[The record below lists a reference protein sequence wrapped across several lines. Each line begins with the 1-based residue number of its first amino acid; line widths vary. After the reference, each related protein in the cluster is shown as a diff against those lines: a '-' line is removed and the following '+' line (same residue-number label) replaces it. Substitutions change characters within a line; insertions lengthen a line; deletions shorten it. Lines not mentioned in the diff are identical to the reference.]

1 LAVFLFIR
9 SLSVAL
15 IQSPTLPVKEMRK
28 KATKSTSRKPVK
40 KSSNP
45 KIKSKKPQG
54 LCDLISRAMVS
65 GSRPLPVKM
74 DSTSVLEISLML
86 NDKFAAEVFKD
97 AKKIFNIGKLQ
108 KLKKRKFESYL
119 EEGVR
124 QILGLWRCHESFTV
138 HSDLFKTTFL
148 ISIGQILNDIEES
161 HENKSAYMKWLRDNF
176 GHKHLRYFQHAKQLA
191 NMGAFARNYA
201 GLGKNRLLEL
211 ERTRKELDKSFYGLL
226 TQFPFE
232 DTTEDHD
239 GTLFKEHV
247 DGIITYHRL
256 KNAGVSNVE
265 FDQAALIGAQL
276 NGAITKK
283 MASDISNW
291 LNGKRYKSKALDDL
305 ILNKMSYPDKDAT
318 HSSSQ
323 PSLIRHLSDIILYS
337 ESINYQNNDDW
348 VALIKDQVDKGDLK
362 KVHDFIQTIA
372 EKLGIELGRTR
383 TRSRKRKAA

>member
-1 LAVFLFIR
+1 MTVIKMGKNASKV
-9 SLSVAL
+9 
-15 IQSPTLPVKEMRK
+15 
-28 KATKSTSRKPVK
+28 TSRKPVK
-40 KSSNP
+40 KSTNS
-45 KIKSKKPQG
+45 KIKPQKTQK
-54 LCDLISRAMVS
+54 LSDLISHAMVS
-65 GSRPLPVKM
+65 GGRPLPVTM
-74 DSTSVLEISLML
+74 DSTSVLQISLML
-86 NDKFAAEVFKD
+86 NDKFARERFD
-97 AKKIFNIGKLQ
+97 EAKKIFNISKLQ
-108 KLKKRKFESYL
+108 KLRKKRFNSYL
-119 EEGVR
+119 KEGAK
-124 QILGLWRCHESFTV
+124 QILGLWHCHESFTV
-138 HSDLFKTTFL
+138 HSDLFRTTFL
-148 ISIGQILNDIEES
+148 ISIGLILNDIEKS
-161 HENKSAYMKWLRDNF
+161 LENKSAYMKWLRDNF

-211 ERTRKELDKSFYGLL
+211 ERTRKELGSSFFTVL
-226 TQFPFE
+226 TQFPFK
-232 DTTEDHD
+232 DITDDHD

-283 MASDISNW
+283 FASNISNW
-291 LNGKRYKSKALDDL
+291 LKDKRYKSKALDDL
-305 ILNKMSYPDKDAT
+305 ILNKLSYPDRDAT
-318 HSSSQ
+318 HTSSR
-323 PSLIRHLSDIILYS
+323 PSLQQHLADLIAYS

-348 VALIKDQVDKGDLK
+348 VPLIKDHVNEGDLK